1 MNKGLKYKGQWGIV
15 GIALFLTLSLIIAS
29 GSKPPCGEGDE
40 ICDQQ
45 WNLLEREES
54 VSEHVTS
61 NSQIIAADLNTQ
73 NIAEI
78 SFDFHNESASDE
90 VQNIVTGNDTA
101 SIIRLSAN
109 NIDNDLLSYRIVSP
123 PIHGNISGIGPNM
136 IYSPDNDYFGN
147 DSIIIAV
154 DDGMGNERN
163 ITVSIDVLQVYHPPS
178 VRIRSPQNGEIFTAY
193 PDIGLAEIAVHATA
207 SGEGLTGIEFY
218 NGLTPLVTD
227 DNSDYFVPCAA
238 SDANCGATFIGQF
251 YPGTYTLIAK
261 ATDSYDKTCTSLPV
275 VITVNPSEPTVE
287 ITSPVNGEIFTS
299 PASITIDADVTDSYA
314 VNFVEFFA
322 NSKRIGRIEN
332 ASPYTFEWNDVKPGV
347 YNLMAK
353 ATDELGLSSISKSVL
368 IIVVPVK
375 PLSKSDLVLT
385 MASSPDPAPAGG
397 LMNYLLTV
405 TNRGP
410 DSATDVTVEDFLPP
424 ELAYISAKASQGE
437 FDSEIWSIGG
447 LTKYRSAKLVITVQT
462 PPEAGPSQIANTAYV
477 YGGELDPDN
486 SNNHATTYTK
496 LKAGDISPE

>member
-1 MNKGLKYKGQWGIV
+1 M
-15 GIALFLTLSLIIAS
+15 
-29 GSKPPCGEGDE
+29 
-40 ICDQQ
+40 
-45 WNLLEREES
+45 
-54 VSEHVTS
+54 
-61 NSQIIAADLNTQ
+61 
-73 NIAEI
+73 
-78 SFDFHNESASDE
+78 
-90 VQNIVTGNDTA
+90 
-101 SIIRLSAN
+101 
-109 NIDNDLLSYRIVSP
+109 
-123 PIHGNISGIGPNM
+123 
-136 IYSPDNDYFGN
+136 
-147 DSIIIAV
+147 
-154 DDGMGNERN
+154 
-163 ITVSIDVLQVYHPPS
+163 
-178 VRIRSPQNGEIFTAY
+178 
-193 PDIGLAEIAVHATA
+193 
-207 SGEGLTGIEFY
+207 
-218 NGLTPLVTD
+218 TD